1 MQFTI
6 SDEPTFI
13 DLFSGCGGFS
23 AGLEQAGMNCLA
35 GIDHNVQ
42 AIHTFK
48 ANHSDSTIALVKDM
62 TQFQPMEL
70 ERLIGRNHVD
80 VIVGGPPC
88 QGFSSARQYS
98 GSNSGERL
106 VDDPRRDLYKYFL
119 NFVNHFSPKV
129 FVMENVLGIKKMQN
143 GVYFTAIQNEA
154 RKIGYR
160 VVPIE
165 VNTWEYGVPQKRIR
179 QLFIGTLTELPIFV
193 PAQLIQKTHSLTPK
207 EDSLSP
213 IVTLGEAIEDLPH
226 LQAGDERIIQ
236 DYDLQLRKSY
246 LEKYSGNFLTEV
258 LDIEHADKLTWH
270 CSRPHNDRDLRDFAR
285 LREGETCSRAIARGV
300 DMEFPYDRGSFK
312 DRYTRQDRNSLCS
325 TIVAHLKSDG
335 LMFIHP
341 TQVRSLTP
349 REAARVQTFPDTF
362 EFSGSRSHVFTQIGN
377 AVPPLIGRKV
387 GLGILRYFAQ
397 AETTDHRVYLADSE
411 REKIVRELEQF
422 VNECML
428 NRVEFVDDGNFK
440 QAWQK
445 IHLLLPHLHPESAL
459 DNGREISAIP
469 SRTISFCLEPYFVR
483 SGWPVELAPIAQEA
497 SRRHRSGRLATSEYF
512 NS

>member
-1 MQFTI
+1 MQSTT
-6 SDEPTFI
+6 SDKPTFV

-35 GIDHNVQ
+35 GIDHNEQ

-62 TQFQPMEL
+62 TQFQPKEL
-70 ERLIGRNHVD
+70 EQLIGRNHVD

-106 VDDPRRDLYKYFL
+106 VEDSRRDLYKYFL
-119 NFVNHFSPKV
+119 KFVNHFRPKV

-193 PAQLIQKTHSLTPK
+193 PAQLIQKTHSLTP
-207 EDSLSP
+207 EVGGLSP

-226 LQAGDERIIQ
+226 LKAGDERIIQ

-246 LEKYSGNFLTEV
+246 LEKYSGDFLTEV

-270 CSRPHNDRDLRDFAR
+270 CSRPHNERDLRDFAR

-300 DMEFPYDRGSFK
+300 EMEFPYDRSSFK

-362 EFSGSRSHVFTQIGN
+362 KFSGSRSHVFTQIGN

-387 GLGILRYFAQ
+387 GLGILRFFAQ
-397 AETTDHRVYLADSE
+397 VETTDHRAHLADSE
-411 REKIVRELEQF
+411 REKIVCELEQF

-428 NRVEFVDDGNFK
+428 NPVEFVEDGNFK

-469 SRTISFCLEPYFVR
+469 SRTISFCLEPYFIR

-497 SRRHRSGRLATSEYF
+497 NRRHQTGHLTSSEYF
-512 NS
+512 HS